1 MPSPFSRTLRSLEAD
16 GHRRWAAGLIPALLL
31 LAVWGAWFFM
41 ARVSVYEVSDRAW
54 LAVDREA
61 HPIAAPVSGRIA
73 SLRIALGQ
81 QVAAGEE
88 LAVLEGEEQRSRL
101 EEERARW
108 TGLGQ
113 QAAALRQQIAAGQQE
128 LTERRSASQ
137 AGVEETRSK
146 LREAEAAARLADQQA
161 ERQARLLASGLIPPA
176 EAERAKSEAEQK
188 HAAAESLRQTLDR
201 LGFEE
206 QGTASEQRG
215 DIDELE
221 RELALLASQASS
233 AEAAVRRLERDLE
246 LRTIRAPV
254 AGRIGQ
260 IAPVRVGSV
269 LAAGDPIALVV
280 PAGEI
285 KAIAEFL
292 PASALGRIQP
302 DQRARIVL
310 QSFPAAQYGD
320 LPATVTRLASEPR
333 DGRIRVELTL
343 QPDRHSRLPLQHGL
357 PGTVEVE
364 VERVSPAVLVL
375 RTVGKVFER
384 PVGGEPEINAIKDLK
399 DLKDLKDKK
408 DGRVFMSLLSFT
420 SFLSFKSFSCDRP

>member
-16 GHRRWAAGLIPALLL
+16 GHRRWAAGLIPALVL
-31 LAVWGAWFFM
+31 LAAWGTWFV
-41 ARVSVYEVSDRAW
+41 AGRVSVYEVSDHAW

-61 HPIAAPVSGRIA
+61 HPVASPVPGRIA
-73 SLRIALGQ
+73 SLRVALGQ
-81 QVAAGEE
+81 PVAAGEV

-108 TGLGQ
+108 TGFEG
-113 QAAALRQQIAAGQQE
+113 QAAALRQQIAAGRD
-128 LTERRSASQ
+128 ERADRGRASG
-137 AGVEETRSK
+137 AAVAETRSK

-161 ERQARLLASGLIPPA
+161 ERQERLLADGLVPPA
-176 EAERAKSEAEQK
+176 EAERARSEAEQR
-188 HAAAESLRQTLDR
+188 HAAAEALRQTLDR
-201 LGFEE
+201 LGFEDKST
-206 QGTASEQRG
+206 QSEKRG

-221 RELALLASQASS
+221 RELALLASQAS
-233 AEAAVRRLERDLE
+233 ETQAAVRRLERDLE
-246 LRTIRAPV
+246 LRTLRAPV

-269 LAAGDPIALVV
+269 LGAGEPLAMVV
-280 PAGEI
+280 PKGEI

-292 PASALGRIQP
+292 PASALGRIEP

-320 LPATVTRLASEPR
+320 LPATVSRLASEPR
-333 DGRIRVELTL
+333 DGRIRVELAL
-343 QPDRHSRLPLQHGL
+343 RPERGSRLPLQHGL

-384 PVGGEPEINAIKDLK
+384 PVPAASGQ
-399 DLKDLKDKK
+399 
-408 DGRVFMSLLSFT
+408 
-420 SFLSFKSFSCDRP
+420 

>member
-31 LAVWGAWFFM
+31 LATWTVWFLA

-61 HPIAAPVSGRIA
+61 HPIAAPVPGRIA

-81 QVAAGEE
+81 QVAAGEV

-108 TGLGQ
+108 TGLGH

-128 LTERRSASQ
+128 LTDRGHASR

-161 ERQARLLASGLIPPA
+161 DRQARLLASGLIPPA
-176 EAERAKSEAEQK
+176 DAERARSEAEQR

-221 RELALLASQASS
+221 RDLALLASQASE
-233 AEAAVRRLERDLE
+233 AQAAVRRLERDLE

-269 LAAGDPIALVV
+269 VAAGDPLAMVV

-333 DGRIRVELTL
+333 DGRIRVELAL
-343 QPDRHSRLPLQHGL
+343 EPDRHSRLPLQHGL

-384 PVGGEPEINAIKDLK
+384 PVPGAPEVAP
-399 DLKDLKDKK
+399 
-408 DGRVFMSLLSFT
+408 GST
-420 SFLSFKSFSCDRP
+420 G

>member
-146 LREAEAAARLADQQA
+146 LREAEAAAHLADQQ
-161 ERQARLLASGLIPPA
+161 
-176 EAERAKSEAEQK
+176 AERAKSEAEQK

-269 LAAGDPIALVV
+269 VAAGDPLAMVV
-280 PAGEI
+280 PQGEI
-285 KAIAEFL
+285 KAIAELL
-292 PASALGRIQP
+292 PASAIGRIRP
-302 DQRARIVL
+302 GQRARIVL
-310 QSFPAAQYGD
+310 QS
-320 LPATVTRLASEPR
+320 
-333 DGRIRVELTL
+333 
-343 QPDRHSRLPLQHGL
+343 
-357 PGTVEVE
+357 
-364 VERVSPAVLVL
+364 
-375 RTVGKVFER
+375 
-384 PVGGEPEINAIKDLK
+384 
-399 DLKDLKDKK
+399 
-408 DGRVFMSLLSFT
+408 
-420 SFLSFKSFSCDRP
+420 

>member
-1 MPSPFSRTLRSLEAD
+1 MPSPFSRTLRSLDAD

-31 LAVWGAWFFM
+31 LAAWTIWFVA
-41 ARVSVYEVSDRAW
+41 ARVSVWEVSDRAW

-61 HPIAAPVSGRIA
+61 HPIAAPVSGRIE

-81 QVAAGEE
+81 QVAAGEV
-88 LAVLEGEEQRSRL
+88 LAVLEGEEQRARL

-108 TGLGQ
+108 TGFER
-113 QAAALRQQIAAGQQE
+113 QAAALRQQIAAGRQE
-128 LTERRSASQ
+128 RADRGLASR

-146 LREAEAAARLADQQA
+146 LREAEAAARLAEQDA

-176 EAERAKSEAEQK
+176 EADRARSEAEQRR
-188 HAAAESLRQTLDR
+188 AAVESLRQTLDR
-201 LGFEE
+201 LGYEE
-206 QGTASEQRG
+206 RSTQSEQRG
-215 DIDELE
+215 DLDELE

-233 AEAAVRRLERDLE
+233 AQVAVRRLERDLE

-254 AGRIGQ
+254 AGRVGQ
-260 IAPVRVGSV
+260 VAPVRLGSV
-269 LAAGDPIALVV
+269 MAAGEPLAMVV
-280 PAGEI
+280 PQGEI

-292 PASALGRIQP
+292 PASALGRIEP
-302 DQRARIVL
+302 DQRGRVVL
-310 QSFPAAQYGD
+310 ESFPAAQYGD

-333 DGRIRVELTL
+333 DGRIRVELAL
-343 QPDRHSRLPLQHGL
+343 DPKRGSRLPLQHGL

-384 PVGGEPEINAIKDLK
+384 PVPA
-399 DLKDLKDKK
+399 
-408 DGRVFMSLLSFT
+408 S
-420 SFLSFKSFSCDRP
+420 

>member
-31 LAVWGAWFFM
+31 LAAWGLWFVA

-61 HPIAAPVSGRIA
+61 HPIAAPVSGRITF
-73 SLRIALGQ
+73 LRIALGQ

-88 LAVLEGEEQRSRL
+88 LAVLEGDEQRARL

-108 TGLGQ
+108 TGFER
-113 QAAALRQQIAAGQQE
+113 QAAALRQQIAAGQE
-128 LTERRSASQ
+128 ERADRGRASR
-137 AGVEETRSK
+137 AAIEETRSK

-161 ERQARLLASGLIPPA
+161 ERQARLLANGLIPPA
-176 EAERAKSEAEQK
+176 EAERARSEAEQR

-206 QGTASEQRG
+206 RSTASEQRG

-221 RELALLASQASS
+221 RELALLASQAES

-269 LAAGDPIALVV
+269 LAAGDPLALVV

-285 KAIAEFL
+285 KAIAELL
-292 PASALGRIQP
+292 PASAIGRVRP
-302 DQRARIVL
+302 GQRARIVL
-310 QSFPAAQYGD
+310 EGFSAAQYGD

-333 DGRIRVELTL
+333 DGRIRVELAL
-343 QPDRHSRLPLQHGL
+343 RPDRRTRLPLQHGL

-384 PVGGEPEINAIKDLK
+384 PVSGAPEVAS
-399 DLKDLKDKK
+399 
-408 DGRVFMSLLSFT
+408 GST
-420 SFLSFKSFSCDRP
+420 G

>member
-31 LAVWGAWFFM
+31 IAAWSAWFLM

-61 HPIAAPVSGRIA
+61 HPIAAPVPGRIA
-73 SLRIALGQ
+73 SLRMALGQ
-81 QVAAGEE
+81 QVAAGEV
-88 LAVLEGEEQRSRL
+88 LAVLEGEEQRARL

-108 TGLGQ
+108 TGFER
-113 QAAALRQQIAAGQQE
+113 QADALRQQIAAGQQE
-128 LTERRSASQ
+128 RADRGHASR
-137 AGVEETRSK
+137 AAVEETRSK
-146 LREAEAAARLADQQA
+146 LREAEAAARLAEQEAD
-161 ERQARLLASGLIPPA
+161 RQERLLASGLIPPA
-176 EAERAKSEAEQK
+176 DAERARSEAEQRR
-188 HAAAESLRQTLDR
+188 AAVESLRQTLGR
-201 LGFEE
+201 LGYEE
-206 QGTASEQRG
+206 RSTQSEQRG
-215 DIDELE
+215 DLDELE
-221 RELALLASQASS
+221 RELALLASQASET
-233 AEAAVRRLERDLE
+233 EAAVRRLERDLE

-269 LAAGDPIALVV
+269 LAAGEPIAQVV

-292 PASALGRIQP
+292 PASAIGRVRP
-302 DQRARIVL
+302 EQRARVVL

-333 DGRIRVELTL
+333 DGRIRVELAL
-343 QPDRHSRLPLQHGL
+343 RPDRGSRLPLQHGL

-364 VERVSPAVLVL
+364 VDRVSPAVLVL
-375 RTVGKVFER
+375 RTVGKIFER
-384 PVGGEPEINAIKDLK
+384 PVPGAPEVASSRSD
-399 DLKDLKDKK
+399 
-408 DGRVFMSLLSFT
+408 
-420 SFLSFKSFSCDRP
+420 PP